1 MKKRSLLLLLVLLLS
16 FGSVFSQGESIKPSL
31 ITKAAHFRKT
41 PPLKEM
47 TIILPGDRDRSWKDG
62 IIRNEVME
70 DMYVSDNALPIGPDP
85 VAQRYNG
92 KSSHRGPN
100 VNIDG
105 VGNVNGVYPPDTDG
119 DVGPN
124 HYFQMINLSFAI
136 FDKSGNKLYGP
147 VDNSTLWSGFIG
159 SWTGTNDGD
168 PIVLYDSEADRWMAS
183 QFAINTSDGTYWEL
197 IAISETGDPLGAYY
211 QYAFQFPAFNDYPH
225 FGIWQD
231 AYYATFNMFGDY
243 YRGASA
249 AFERDKM
256 LVGDSTAQM
265 ILFDMPDGSDQ
276 NNMLPA
282 DFDGPPPPAGTPN
295 YFINFKDDAW
305 GYASDRLVIWE
316 FISDWVTPSNSI
328 FQEAFVLDTEPFDSQ
343 LCEAPRW
350 RCIDQPNTGVKLE
363 ALNDRLMFR
372 VQYRNFGSYT
382 TMVLNHT
389 VDTDGNGLAGIRWY
403 ELRDSLDGDGWE
415 IYQQGTYSPDNLH
428 RWMASIAMNGEGTIA
443 IGFTVSDAVSTFPS
457 IRYTG
462 RNAEAPLG
470 EMNYQEIELVTGRG
484 SQTYNRWGDYAMTS
498 VDPVDDTTFWHT
510 NEYSIGGWKT
520 RIASFDF
527 GPINPPTAAVGP
539 DETVCVNE
547 VFYRTG
553 TATNEKSVLWQTDG
567 DGIIQNV
574 DNLSLAYLR
583 GQQDII
589 NGSVNLWMT
598 AYGYLTGA
606 SAVDS
611 LVLGIDTMP
620 TVVAGPD
627 TMICIGQSLQLNGY
641 ATPYDSVKWWTDGDG
656 LFDDPTAL
664 STVYTPGDNDTTV
677 KHVELNLTA
686 YGAYCDSTASE
697 LDLTL
702 DVCTGLSEPGDE
714 LFLKVFP
721 NPSSDK
727 FNLKL
732 SGVEQEH
739 LNLLITNSQGQ
750 MIFNYHIKD
759 FDGQYSN
766 VIDMSYFSP
775 GIYYLQVRNE
785 GFVKTVKL
793 VRY

>member
-1 MKKRSLLLLLVLLLS
+1 MKKIKLLLLLVVLITSLS
-16 FGSVFSQGESIKPSL
+16 VYSQGESIQPTL
-31 ITKAAHFRKT
+31 ITKAKHFRKT
-41 PPLKEM
+41 PPLREM
-47 TIILPGDRDRSWKDG
+47 TIVLPGERDRSWKDG

-70 DMYVSDNALPIGPDP
+70 DMYVTDNALPKGPDP

-92 KSSHRGPN
+92 RSGHRGPN
-100 VNIDG
+100 VNFDG
-105 VGNVNGVYPPDTDG
+105 VSNVNGVYPPDTDG

-124 HYFQMINLSFAI
+124 HYFQMINLSFSI

-147 VDNSTLWSGFIG
+147 VDNSTLWNGFIG
-159 SWTGTNDGD
+159 PWTGTNDGD

-183 QFAINTSDGTYWEL
+183 QFAINTNNGTYWEL

-211 QYAFQFPAFNDYPH
+211 QYAFEFPAFNDYPH
-225 FGIWQD
+225 FGIWRD

-243 YRGASA
+243 YRGAAA

-305 GYASDRLVIWE
+305 GYATDRLVIWE
-316 FISDWVTPSNSI
+316 FICDWTTPANSQ
-328 FQEAFVLDTEPFDSQ
+328 FQEAFVLNTEPFDSQ

-350 RCIDQPNTGVKLE
+350 RCIDQPNTSVKLE

-372 VQYRNFGSYT
+372 VQYRNFGTYT

-389 VDTDGNGLAGIRWY
+389 VDADGNGLAGIRWY
-403 ELRDSLDGDGWE
+403 ELRDSLDGAGWE

-443 IGFTVSDAVSTFPS
+443 IGFTVSDADSTYPS

-462 RNAEAPLG
+462 RNAEALLG
-470 EMNYQEIELVTGRG
+470 EMNYQEIELVTGSG

-510 NEYSIGGWKT
+510 NEYSIGGWRT

-527 GPINPPTAAVGP
+527 GPISPPTADVGP
-539 DETVCVNE
+539 DASVCINNA
-547 VFYRTG
+547 FYRTAF
-553 TATNEKSVLWQTDG
+553 ATNQKSVLWETTG
-567 DGIIQNV
+567 DGIMPDP
-574 DNLSLAYLR
+574 DNLNLAYLR
-583 GQQDII
+583 GEQDII
-589 NGSVNLWMT
+589 NGYVDLWMT
-598 AYGYLTGA
+598 AYGYDGNI
-606 SAVDS
+606 AVDS
-611 LVLGIDTMP
+611 LVLGIDSMP

-627 TMICIGQSLQLNGY
+627 TVICIGQSLELNGY
-641 ATPYDSVKWWTDGDG
+641 AAPYDSVKWWTSGDG

-664 STVYTPGDNDTTV
+664 TTIYTPGDNDTTV
-677 KHVELNLTA
+677 KQIVLNLTA
-686 YGAYCDSTASE
+686 YGSSCDSTASE

-702 DVCTGLSEPGDE
+702 DVCTGLAEPGDE
-714 LFLKVFP
+714 IFLKVYP
-721 NPSSDK
+721 NPSNDK

-732 SGVEQEH
+732 SGVGQEY
-739 LNLLITNSQGQ
+739 LNMLIINGQGQ
-750 MIFNYHIKD
+750 TIFNYRIEN
-759 FDGQYSN
+759 FDGHYSN

-775 GIYYLQVRNE
+775 GIYYLQVRN
-785 GFVKTVKL
+785 GSFVKTVKL